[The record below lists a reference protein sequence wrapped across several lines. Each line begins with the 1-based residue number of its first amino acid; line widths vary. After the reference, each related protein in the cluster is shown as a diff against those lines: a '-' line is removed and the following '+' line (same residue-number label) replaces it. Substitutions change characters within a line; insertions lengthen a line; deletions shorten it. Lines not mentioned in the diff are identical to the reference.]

1 MAPNQTVGPG
11 KTYED
16 AGVAT
21 LDKRR
26 GFKGLLRH
34 LRKSFDFRKEVGRSL
49 LEFGYYASVLEV
61 PGQQAIAI
69 STDGIG
75 TKAIVAQM
83 MDRYDTVGIDCVAMN
98 ANDVICVGAEPI
110 AMLDYIAVDVADD
123 RMLEQIG
130 KGLLEGARQANISI
144 PGGEISQIPEI
155 IRADRPGHGFDLVG
169 TCIGLVD
176 KATLL
181 DGSTVEAGHIIVGLA
196 STGIHSN
203 GLTHARKVLLD
214 DSGLALDQRVP
225 ELRRTLGEELLEPT
239 RIYVRAVL
247 PMLSERLAI
256 SALCHVTS
264 DGFLNL
270 RRVQAPVG
278 FEIDYLPEA
287 PPIFD
292 LIKNRGG
299 IDDAEMFRVYNMGV
313 GFCVVC
319 PPESVERVRQLA
331 SAEGCD
337 SWVLGHCVADPT
349 KTVNIHP
356 RSLRGGDGGFVS
368 SLTGSAPA

>member
-1 MAPNQTVGPG
+1 MAANQTVSSG

-16 AGVAT
+16 AGVVS

-26 GFKGLLRH
+26 GFKGLLGH
-34 LRKSFDFRKEVGRSL
+34 LRKTFDFRKEVGRPL

-61 PGQQAIAI
+61 PGQRAIAI

-75 TKAIVAQM
+75 TKAIVAQL
-83 MDRYDTVGIDCVAMN
+83 MDKYDTVGIDCVAMN

-169 TCIGLVD
+169 TCVGLVD
-176 KATLL
+176 KDAVL
-181 DGSTVEAGHIIVGLA
+181 DGSRVRAGHVIVGLA

-203 GLTHARKVLLD
+203 GLTHARKVLLE
-214 DSGLALDQRVP
+214 DSRVELDQRVP
-225 ELRRTLGEELLEPT
+225 ELGRTLGEELLEPT

-270 RRVQAPVG
+270 RRVNAPVG
-278 FEIDYLPEA
+278 FEIDDLPET

-292 LIKNRGG
+292 LIKKRGA
-299 IDDAEMFRVYNMGV
+299 IADAEMFRVYNMGI

-331 SAEGCD
+331 SAAGCD
-337 SWVLGHCVADPT
+337 SWVLGNCVADPK
-349 KTVNIHP
+349 KTVNL
-356 RSLRGGDGGFVS
+356 RSVGLQSGDAGFIRV
-368 SLTGSAPA
+368 